1 VEENRD
7 VVMGID
13 PSSTRTGYALVVYPG
28 RVATAGYVT
37 GSRRNQLPL
46 QRIAQMCL
54 ELRHLIEEEAPTE
67 IVIEMSSGHVGARH
81 LGGGAGLATYG
92 MAVGAVWQACMRAAE
107 LIGSELNMVPE
118 NMWTGGI
125 SKSQRKTSLVLEC
138 EAYASVRG
146 GDCGADVAD
155 AIGLAVWWMTNRAI
169 ARAAGM
175 VK

>member
-1 VEENRD
+1 
-7 VVMGID
+7 MGID
-13 PSSTRTGYALVVYPG
+13 PSSTRTGYALVEYPG
-28 RVATAGYVT
+28 RVASAGYVA
-37 GSRRNQLPL
+37 GSNRKQVPL
-46 QRIAQMCL
+46 QRISLMCL

-107 LIGSELNMVPE
+107 LVGAKLDMVPE

-125 SKSQRKTSLVLEC
+125 SKSQRQASLRLEC
-138 EAYASVRG
+138 EAYAAVQG

-155 AIGLAVWWMTNRAI
+155 AIGLAMWWMTNRAMI
-169 ARAAGM
+169 KKA
-175 VK
+175 